1 MKKRGGF
8 MQQVTNLKE
17 LKTAINLNGEM
28 VVTKN
33 NKNNVILMS
42 MEEYEK
48 KIIKEKVEKNLLKAE
63 EDIANGKLVDAN
75 KVFNEWSTKYGI

>member
-1 MKKRGGF
+1 
-8 MQQVTNLKE
+8 
-17 LKTAINLNGEM
+17 
-28 VVTKN
+28 
-33 NKNNVILMS
+33 MS

>member
-1 MKKRGGF
+1 

-33 NKNNVILMS
+33 NKRKS
-42 MEEYEK
+42 RK
-48 KIIKEKVEKNLLKAE
+48 K
-63 EDIANGKLVDAN
+63 
-75 KVFNEWSTKYGI
+75 FTKS

>member
-1 MKKRGGF
+1 